1 VRSCP
6 GDIVANAVS
15 EAQFV
20 HLHVHSEYSI
30 LDGAC
35 RIPDLVARAAELEM
49 PAVSLTDH
57 GSMAGAVQLF
67 KATKDTGVKPV
78 IGCEV
83 YVADDRRAATKGNA
97 HLTLLAADNEG
108 YSNLI
113 HLSSLGYLEGYYY
126 KPRVD
131 WELMSHYSKGLIAL
145 SGCLSG
151 RVCRALEENR
161 PADAEGELAR
171 LTDTFG
177 SDNVYVELQNAHLPI
192 QERILPQLAELAAKR
207 KLPTVATGDVH
218 YLRHEDARA
227 HEALLCIQSGDSLK
241 NPDRWRFETDH
252 FYFKTPEEMVG
263 DFPGHDDAL
272 ARTREVADRCNVEL
286 ALGNI
291 LLPKFPV
298 PGDRDAFD
306 YLVELCEKGL
316 AKRYGAAT
324 PELNARLQFEL
335 KTIKEMG
342 FPDYFLIVWDFIHF
356 AKEHGISVGPGRGS
370 AAGSLVAFC
379 LEITDIDPIRYDLL
393 FERFLNPGRKSMP
406 DMDIDFAV
414 AGRERVINYVTEKYG
429 RDRVAQIITFSTMAA
444 RAAVRDA
451 GRVLEVP
458 YGTVDKIAK
467 LIPEGPGQTLEEC
480 LKPGA
485 DLRRAVD
492 SDPVAKEVV
501 ELARPLEGLTRA
513 DSIHAAGVVIGAE
526 PLINVVPLQQKGAD
540 QEVVTQF
547 GMWDVEA
554 LGLLKMDFLGLRNLD
569 VIEKAAEL
577 AGGIDIASIPL
588 DDKAV
593 YEMLSR
599 GEATGVFQ
607 FESSGMREALRQVR
621 PTDFEDIIA
630 LVALYR
636 PGPMQYIPT
645 YANRKN
651 GKEPIT
657 YLDPRLKPILGATWG
672 ISVYQEQSMEIAKQI
687 GGFTPAE
694 ADDLRKAIGKKIHSL
709 MASLKDKFIEGAV
722 KNNTPDAVARQ
733 LWDDMEKAQDYS
745 FNKSHAACYALIAYQ
760 TAWLRAHHP
769 CEYMA
774 ALISSVMN
782 TKDRVPFYV
791 NACHELGIEVLPP
804 DVNES
809 QIDFAVVGGKIRFGL
824 NAVKG
829 VGEIACRTII
839 RAREEGGPFESI
851 WDFTGRVDVSV
862 VNKRALESLVKCGAL
877 PGSRRGMLTVLE
889 TALSMGQKLQADK
902 LAGQG
907 SIFDLGPAE
916 EEKPRHHPPVPA
928 EEYEKPELLRLEKE
942 TLGLYVSEHP
952 LSSIR
957 SELRQKTDATLA
969 ELERRRDGE
978 IVTVGG
984 IVSDV
989 KHLTTKKGEPM
1000 VFLRL
1005 DDPTGSAEV
1014 LVFNSTY
1021 AAASEL
1027 CVPDRILVVKGRVDH
1042 KEGETKLLA
1051 SDVKPFEAV
1060 AARREVRLR
1069 IDATQ
1074 VPAGTI
1080 GQLRDL
1086 LADFPGDSQVFADCV
1101 TSQGKV
1107 IVAFG
1112 PKYRVQPAPDFYAEV
1127 RALLGESAL
1136 A

>member
-1 VRSCP
+1 MP
-6 GDIVANAVS
+6 DAP
-15 EAQFV
+15 FV
-20 HLHVHSEYSI
+20 HLHVHSEFSI

-67 KATKDTGVKPV
+67 KAAKGSGVKPV
-78 IGCEV
+78 VGCEV
-83 YVADDRRAATKGNA
+83 YVADDRRAQQKGYA
-97 HLTLLAADNEG
+97 HLTLLAADNAG
-108 YSNLI
+108 YANLI
-113 HLSSLGYLEGYYY
+113 KLSSLGYLEGYYY

-131 WELMSHYSKGLIAL
+131 WELLERHSEGVIAL

-151 RVCRALEENR
+151 RVCKALEESR
-161 PADAEGELAR
+161 AGDAAAELDR
-171 LTDTFG
+171 LAQVFG
-177 SDNVYVELQNAHLPI
+177 RDDVYVELQNAHLDV
-192 QERILPQLAELAAKR
+192 QARILPQLVELAAAAG
-207 KLPTVATGDVH
+207 LPTVATGDVH

-241 NPDRWRFETDH
+241 NPNHWKFETDH
-252 FYFKTPEEMVG
+252 FYFKSPEEMAE
-263 DFPGHDDAL
+263 DFPGHADAL
-272 ARTREVADRCNVEL
+272 RRTLEVAERCNVAIEL
-286 ALGNI
+286 DRI

-298 PGDRDAFD
+298 PDGRDAFD
-306 YLVELCEKGL
+306 FLVELCERGL
-316 AKRYGAAT
+316 AKRYDT
-324 PELNARLQFEL
+324 VTDELRERLRYEL
-335 KTIKEMG
+335 KTIREMG
-342 FPDYFLIVWDFIHF
+342 FTDYFLIVWDFIHF
-356 AKEHGISVGPGRGS
+356 SKENGISVGPGRGS
-370 AAGSLVAFC
+370 AAGSLVSYC
-379 LEITDIDPIRYDLL
+379 LEITDLDPIRYDLL
-393 FERFLNPGRKSMP
+393 FERFLNPGRKTMP

-451 GRVLEVP
+451 GRVLEIP
-458 YGTVDKIAK
+458 YGVVDRIAK

-480 LKPGA
+480 MKNGA
-485 DLRRAVD
+485 ELRKAFD
-492 SDPVAKEVV
+492 SDPVAKEIV

-526 PLINVVPLQQKGAD
+526 PLMNVVPLQQKGSD

-547 GMWDVEA
+547 QMKDVEA

-569 VIEKAAEL
+569 VIDQACEL
-577 AGGIDIASIPL
+577 IGDLDIAAIPL
-588 DDKAV
+588 DDKKT

-607 FESSGMREALRQVR
+607 FESTGMREALRQVK
-621 PTDFEDIIA
+621 PTEFEDLVA

-636 PGPMQYIPT
+636 PGPMQYIPN
-645 YANRKN
+645 YANRKH
-651 GKEPIT
+651 GAEAVKF
-657 YLDPRLKPILGATWG
+657 LDPRLKPILGGTYA
-672 ISVYQEQSMEIAKQI
+672 ISIYQEQSMEIAKALA
-687 GGFTPAE
+687 GFSMFEAE
-694 ADDLRKAIGKKIHSL
+694 DLRRAIGKKDHEL
-709 MASLKDKFIEGAV
+709 MASLKDKFIEGCIAG
-722 KNNTPDAVARQ
+722 NTSDSVARQ
-733 LWDDMEKAQDYS
+733 LWDDLEKAQDYS
-745 FNKSHAACYALIAYQ
+745 FNKAHAACYALISYR

-791 NACHELGIEVLPP
+791 NACAELGIEVLPP

-809 QIDFAVVGGKIRFGL
+809 QVDFAVVGGKIRFGL

-829 VGEIACRTII
+829 VGELACRTII

-851 WDFTGRVDVSV
+851 WDFTERVDPSV

-877 PGSRRGMLTVLE
+877 PGSRMGMLQVLE
-889 TALSMGQKLQADK
+889 QALAYGQKQQADR

-907 SIFDLGPAE
+907 SIFDGLFDSV
-916 EEKPRHHPPVPA
+916 EKASEKHHPPVSA
-928 EEYEKPELLRLEKE
+928 EEFEKPDLLRLEKE

-952 LSSIR
+952 LSPLR
-957 SELRQKTDATLA
+957 AELRAKTDATIA

-978 IVTVGG
+978 NVVVGG
-984 IVSDV
+984 IVSEV
-989 KHLTTKKGEPM
+989 KQITSKRGEQM

-1005 DDPTGSAEV
+1005 DDVTGGIECV
-1014 LVFNSTY
+1014 VFAAAY
-1021 AAASEL
+1021 AAASDL
-1027 CVPDRILVVKGRVDH
+1027 CVADRIVIVKGRVDH

-1051 SDVKPFEAV
+1051 QEISAFESVEAK
-1060 AARREVRLR
+1060 RTVRLR
-1069 IDATQ
+1069 IDATKAQ
-1074 VPAGTI
+1074 AGII
-1080 GQLRDL
+1080 GDLATLLRDY
-1086 LADFPGDSQVFADCV
+1086 PGESPVLVDCV
-1101 TSQGKV
+1101 TSQGPLV
-1107 IVAFG
+1107 LRLG
-1112 PKYRVQPAPDFYAEV
+1112 PRFCVQPDPDFYAEV